1 MTNIYAALEIGTSNT
16 VLAIGES
23 ENGGELHISTLS
35 EIPSSGVRKS
45 KIVDV
50 NMATQSIKSV
60 LRKIESKQSENN
72 SSLSVGNAFL
82 LISGQHVDTTPHTGN
97 TPLGGARVTDEDVA
111 SVIDDAEDMNLPATR
126 ELLDVAHQDFMID
139 SNGGIQT
146 PVGMTGGVLSL
157 NALHIHADR
166 NSIQDART
174 AAETAHLEI
183 REPLFATTC
192 AADAVLEDHERK
204 NGVLVL
210 DMGGGS
216 TGYAAYLDGYLVTT
230 GVIGV
235 GGDHVTND
243 ISYAFQTTLAQS
255 ESIKTEAASAI
266 LSSIATEDER
276 VKVPGLSTLLDSRTI
291 SRRSLDTV
299 VNARLRELMA
309 MIREKLEEKGLLSR
323 LHAGT
328 VLTGGAAA
336 MKGLDLLV
344 QRELGTSV
352 RFGKPLHVSG
362 LEQAPFPARYAAI
375 TGALL
380 YAHRNCERPTLLAN
394 IFEKLFR

>member
-23 ENGGELHISTLS
+23 ENGGELRISTLA
-35 EIPSSGVRKS
+35 EIPSTGIRKS
-45 KIVDV
+45 KIVNV
-50 NMATQSIKSV
+50 NMATQSIRSV
-60 LRKIESKQSENN
+60 LRQIESKQAENGATIT
-72 SSLSVGNAFL
+72 VGNAFL
-82 LISGQHVDTTPHTGN
+82 LVSGQHVDTTPRTGN
-97 TPLGGARVTDEDVA
+97 TALGGARVTDDDVSA
-111 SVIDDAEDMNLPATR
+111 VIDDADDMDLPNTR
-126 ELLDVAHQDFMID
+126 ELLDIVHQDYMID
-139 SNGGIQT
+139 TNGGIQS

-166 NSIQDART
+166 NSVQDART
-174 AAETAHLEI
+174 AAESAHLEI

-192 AADAVLEDHERK
+192 AADAVLEEHEKK

-216 TGYAAYLDGYLVTT
+216 TGYAAYMDGYLVTT

-255 ESIKTEAASAI
+255 EAIKVQASSAV

-276 VKVPGLSTLLDSRTI
+276 VKIPGSSTLLDSRTI

-323 LHAGT
+323 LHKGT
-328 VLTGGAAA
+328 VLTGGGAAQ
-336 MKGLDLLV
+336 KGLDLLV
-344 QRELGTSV
+344 QRELGTPV

-362 LEQAPFPARYAAI
+362 LEKAAFPARYAAI
-375 TGALL
+375 AGALL
-380 YAHRNCERPTLLAN
+380 YANSTCEKQSTIVR
-394 IFEKLFR
+394 IFKDIFT